1 MSQRKL
7 LQEIDKV
14 FKKVKEGLEIFDGY
28 YDKLQNCESQ
38 SQKEKIEGDL
48 KREIKKLQRQRDQ
61 IKNWL
66 SGNEVKDK
74 NNLLE
79 NRRLIENAM
88 ERFKTVEKD
97 MKTKAFSKEGL
108 SMERIDPKQKE
119 KNESSD
125 FLHQMLE
132 ELERQCEKHE
142 ARIDQI
148 QSSGKKGKKL
158 DGAKQQEIE
167 DLTGKITRNHWHQE
181 KMEQMLRL
189 LANDDIECEQ
199 VNGLQEDIKY
209 YVESNEDAD
218 FAEDEGI
225 YDELGLEDIDEMYGH
240 VGDYPQENEG
250 EKETETESAPSPVQ
264 HHSPPKKPSIT
275 SHPSSTVLPSPANAN
290 TTQHTSTSSSSST
303 IKPPPGLPQQ
313 SNNSTPISTP
323 GTTNLK
329 PSIAPVKTDLKY
341 SSVLSQGVQSNHNT
355 PTTST
360 ATINTPPT
368 TNSTLNNKESIST
381 TITNNDISASPSTTG
396 SAPPPP
402 PPGLTK
408 TSSNVTES
416 RETTQS
422 PVLIPSGFQDLIPSF
437 EKSKQH
443 ISKPKPIEEI
453 SKILE
458 TSLLN
463 CPDSLDADKPKIYFP
478 KNPHPTSI
486 YYPQEPL
493 PELNFSSIISKLDLS
508 TLFYNFYYDQ
518 NQYIQ
523 IQSAKELVKKG
534 WFFDKLGKKWY
545 QKVEEIQPPNII
557 NDQIIN
563 SEKKIAWKYFD
574 NEGVWLPRRK
584 DDFNPEIVDLVTNF

>member
-74 NNLLE
+74 KNLLE

-108 SMERIDPKQKE
+108 SMQRIDPKQKE

-142 ARIDQI
+142 ATIDQI

-167 DLTGKITRNHWHQE
+167 DLTEKISRNHWHQE

-225 YDELGLEDIDEMYGH
+225 YDELGLEDIEDMYGH
-240 VGDYPQENEG
+240 VGDYPQAAPEDEI
-250 EKETETESAPSPVQ
+250 EQEAPIVDPSPQ
-264 HHSPPKKPSIT
+264 KKPSVS
-275 SHPSSTVLPSPANAN
+275 SHPSATNVAASAS
-290 TTQHTSTSSSSST
+290 STSVNT
-303 IKPPPGLPQQ
+303 ISKLPPPGLPQP
-313 SNNSTPISTP
+313 STTSS
-323 GTTNLK
+323 TTNLK
-329 PSIAPVKTDLKY
+329 PSVTPLKTDLKY
-341 SSVLSQGVQSNHNT
+341 SSVLSAGVQSNNNT
-355 PTTST
+355 PI
-360 ATINTPPT
+360 ATQAP
-368 TNSTLNNKESIST
+368 SIST
-381 TITNNDISASPSTTG
+381 PPISNAALNNNTNNNNFNHNNISSTAASSPQV
-396 SAPPPP
+396 A

-408 TSSNVTES
+408 TSSITTDQS

-437 EKSKQH
+437 EKSKQN
-443 ISKPKPIEEI
+443 ISKPPPLDEI

-463 CPDSLDADKPKIYFP
+463 CPDSLDADKPKTYSP
-478 KNPHPTSI
+478 LNPHPTSV

-493 PELNFSSIISKLDLS
+493 PELSYSSIVSKLDLS
-508 TLFYNFYYDQ
+508 TLFYNFYYEQ

-523 IQSAKELVKKG
+523 ILSARELVKKG
-534 WFFDKLGKKWY
+534 WAFDKLSKHWF
-545 QKVEEIQPPNII
+545 QEVEEIQPPNIV
-557 NDQIIN
+557 NDQIIH

-574 NEGVWLPRRK
+574 NDGVWLPRRK
-584 DDFNPEIVDLVTNF
+584 EDVFNPEQVQLETNF